1 MDVKTEDFE
10 VTRLGKCTVKSPLT
24 LSTDDAG
31 FVANF
36 TINGQRVV
44 LNNRV
49 HKNDIDSYKPILL
62 EAAGPRQMLYFDPS
76 KVKAAIVTCG
86 GLCPGLNNVIR
97 GLVYSLWDQ
106 YKVRNI
112 IGIRNGY
119 MGLLPEFGIETMELT
134 PKHVEEIHRD
144 GGTIL
149 GSSRGYGNRTSDM
162 VDALER
168 MNINMLFTIG
178 GDGTQKGANAISEEA
193 NRRGIKLAVVGIPK
207 TIDND
212 LSFVQKSFGFETA
225 VASAVEAV
233 ESATVEAHGTMNG
246 IGLVKLMGRE
256 SGFIAAHTALASGEV
271 DYVLVPE
278 VPFELEGPNGFL
290 ENLKKT
296 LLEQNRAVVIIAEGA
311 GQKLLENFDKKYR
324 DPDASGNKKLG
335 DIGVFIRD
343 TIDEYFHKE
352 NIPSTVKYIDPS
364 YIIRSQRAN
373 SNDSIYCS
381 RLANNAVHAAMAGKT
396 GILVSKMHEQYVHVP
411 IQLAVAKRNVI
422 EPNSSLWLGVIEATG
437 MPNLMM
443 NSIPK
448 K

>member
-1 MDVKTEDFE
+1 MEVQTEDFE
-10 VTRLGKCTVKSPLT
+10 VSRLGKCTVKSPLT

-119 MGLLPEFGIETMELT
+119 MGILPEFGMETVDLN
-134 PKHVEEIHRD
+134 PSVVEEIHRD

-149 GSSRGYGNRTSDM
+149 GSSRGYGNRTADM

-193 NRRGIKLAVVGIPK
+193 SKRGIKLAVVGIPK

-212 LSFVQKSFGFETA
+212 VSFVQKSFGFETA

-233 ESATVEAHGTMNG
+233 ESASVEAHGTLNG

-278 VPFELEGPNGFL
+278 VPFELDGPNGFL
-290 ENLKKT
+290 AHLKQTIK
-296 LLEQNRAVVIIAEGA
+296 EQKRAVVIIAEGA
-311 GQKLLENFDKKYR
+311 GQKLIENFDTKYL
-324 DPDASGNKKLG
+324 DIDASGNRRLG
-335 DIGVFIRD
+335 DIGVFMRD
-343 TIDEYFHKE
+343 RIDDFFHAE
-352 NIPSTVKYIDPS
+352 GIPATVKYIDPS

-396 GILVSKMHEQYVHVP
+396 GILVSKMNEQYVHVP
-411 IQLAVAKRNVI
+411 IKLAVAKRNVI
-422 EPNSSLWLGVIEATG
+422 EPHSSLWLGVIEATG
-437 MPNLMM
+437 MPHLMT
-443 NSIPK
+443 NTIPSK
-448 K
+448 